1 VGTNGAGSTARLHE
15 TVAFARAPH
24 YRTASPMR
32 SLALALAALASLAA
46 AASACGAS
54 SADAVPDAGRGPV
67 SDASVEPVAEG
78 GIVVP
83 PVTGDAAVGP
93 VDKTYFYAHT
103 DTTLYRLDADDPA
116 LPPQRIGD
124 FDCVGR
130 DGGLVTAMTDIAVD
144 KRGRIVAVARDR
156 VFLDVRIVGA
166 AVVCGSSVQLVG
178 DASSTAFYG
187 ATFAPAGTLGNADE
201 TLVVANSEGELYAVD
216 LATGA
221 LSVIGTFGAV
231 PARDPNGQTYPSG
244 NVGKAWS
251 LSGDLVFLDN
261 GGRSVAFATVRDCP
275 NPPSSSNCSTSDSL
289 LELDLTKLRYGSR
302 AVVTRRLL
310 GRITADTRCTND
322 PASAFGRTFGI
333 TAYKGAIFGFGR
345 GSLVT
350 RIDNTTAKACVVADL
365 TGTLPVGFAGAGVTT
380 AAPID
385 PPR

>member
-1 VGTNGAGSTARLHE
+1 MSGPSDAGPHE
-15 TVAFARAPH
+15 TVAQRRPPH
-24 YRTASPMR
+24 YRPGVPMR
-32 SLALALAALASLAA
+32 TLVASASVLAFIALAA
-46 AASACGAS
+46 AAPACAAS
-54 SADAVPDAGRGPV
+54 SADSVPDSGRATGVDAAVDPV
-67 SDASVEPVAEG
+67 GEG
-78 GIVVP
+78 GIVP
-83 PVTGDAAVGP
+83 PVVTGDAAVGP
-93 VDKTYFYAHT
+93 VEKTYFYAHT

-130 DGGLVTAMTDIAVD
+130 DAGLVTAMTDIAVD

-156 VFLDVRIVGA
+156 VFLDVRVVGTS
-166 AVVCGSSVQLVG
+166 VVCGASVQLVG

-187 ATFAPAGTLGNADE
+187 ATFAPAGTLGNAEE
-201 TLVVANSEGELYAVD
+201 TLIVANNEGELYAVD
-216 LATGA
+216 LVTGA
-221 LSVIGTFGAV
+221 LTIVGTFGVV
-231 PARDPNGQTYPSG
+231 PTRDPNGQTYPSA
-244 NVGKAWS
+244 NVGKEWA

-261 GGRSVAFATVRDCP
+261 GGRSVGFATVRDCP

-302 AVVTRRLL
+302 TVVTRRLL

-322 PASAFGRTFGI
+322 PPSAFGRTFGI

-350 RIDNTTAKACVVADL
+350 RIDNTTAKACVISDL

>member
-1 VGTNGAGSTARLHE
+1 M
-15 TVAFARAPH
+15 
-24 YRTASPMR
+24 RTF
-32 SLALALAALASLAA
+32 
-46 AASACGAS
+46 AASASVLAFLALSAGAPACSAS
-54 SADAVPDAGRGPV
+54 SADSVPDAGRP
-67 SDASVEPVAEG
+67 SADASVEPGGGEG
-78 GIVVP
+78 GIVAP
-83 PVTGDAAVGP
+83 PVTDDAAVGP
-93 VDKTYFYAHT
+93 VEKTYFYAHT
-103 DTTLYRLDADDPA
+103 DTTLYRLDADDLT

-124 FDCVGR
+124 FDCIGR
-130 DGGLVTAMTDIAVD
+130 DAGLVTAMTDIAVD

-156 VFLDVRIVGA
+156 VFLDVRVVGTS
-166 AVVCGSSVQLVG
+166 VVCGSSVQVVG

-187 ATFAPAGTLGNADE
+187 ATFAPAGTLGNAEE

-216 LATGA
+216 LATGT
-221 LSVIGTFGAV
+221 LSLVGTFGVV
-231 PARDPNGQTYPSG
+231 PARDPNGQTYPSA

-261 GGRSVAFATVRDCP
+261 GGRSVGFATVRDCP
-275 NPPSSSNCSTSDSL
+275 NPPSTSNCSSSDSL
-289 LELDLTKLRYGSR
+289 LEIDLTRLQYGSR

-380 AAPID
+380 SAPID

>member
-1 VGTNGAGSTARLHE
+1 VNGDDSTVRPHE
-15 TVAFARAPH
+15 IVARARTPH
-24 YRTASPMR
+24 YRSPTPMR
-32 SLALALAALASLAA
+32 SFPLAVAALASLAA
-46 AASACGAS
+46 TASACGAS
-54 SADAVPDAGRGPV
+54 TTDAIPDAGRGPGAD
-67 SDASVEPVAEG
+67 SSVVPGMEG

-83 PVTGDAAVGP
+83 PATGDAAVGP
-93 VDKTYFYAHT
+93 AAKTYFYAHT

-156 VFLDVRIVGA
+156 VFLDVRVVGTG
-166 AVVCGSSVQLVG
+166 VVCGSAVQLVG

-187 ATFAPAGTLGNADE
+187 ATFAPAGTLGNTDE

-216 LATGA
+216 LTTGA
-221 LSVIGTFGAV
+221 LSVIGAFGPV
-231 PARDPNGQTYPSG
+231 PARDPSGQTYPSG
-244 NVGKAWS
+244 NVGEPWS

-261 GGRSVAFATVRDCP
+261 GGRSVGFATVRDCP
-275 NPPSSSNCSTSDSL
+275 NPPSTSNCSTSDSL

-322 PASAFGRTFGI
+322 PASAFGRTFGV

-350 RIDNTTAKACVVADL
+350 RIDNTTAKACVVANL